1 MRTATRPVTEDP
13 VVLRIIDMLE
23 LQGKTEKDLVTYLGL
38 TSNMFTVWK
47 YGNSK
52 SYMKRIDMIA
62 EYLGTT
68 RKYLL
73 NGTNGNAEELLTGT
87 ELKILMMYREL
98 GNDEQELFLKVM
110 NSLTDAYKYRQMQ
123 C

>member
-1 MRTATRPVTEDP
+1 M
-13 VVLRIIDMLE
+13 
-23 LQGKTEKDLVTYLGL
+23 GY
-38 TSNMFTVWK
+38 
-47 YGNSK
+47 
-52 SYMKRIDMIA
+52 
-62 EYLGTT
+62 EYV
-68 RKYLL
+68 
-73 NGTNGNAEELLTGT
+73 NFDNGNAEELLTGT